1 MFAPRRLR
9 VACHAFRNSAFTSWC
24 YNVSRWISITIAG
37 LFLFIGIMGC
47 FAWLNSRFAIPE
59 RDWVGFDML
68 VIVCVIVFVFVIA
81 GCARLVTWWRAG
93 TLCAN
98 LTTVSRECRDCICFT
113 FVYMLIMSFGL
124 ALIWFHMY
132 LQDQGYLTRR
142 ISVIAFLGMEAA

>member
-1 MFAPRRLR
+1 
-9 VACHAFRNSAFTSWC
+9 
-24 YNVSRWISITIAG
+24 
-37 LFLFIGIMGC
+37 MGC

-142 ISVIAFLGMEAA
+142 ISVIAFLGMEAACVVITLFGCACLCQCLEVCASTRNQVAAELADDAAKMV